1 MKEVKA
7 VWTGYTSDDLKQIMP
22 YTRPLPWWLVLAVA
36 LFVVIAF
43 DSNYLL
49 LKAISV
55 LIALLCIYDEI
66 RGYYLDVRI
75 NQLPNSKKLS
85 ISKMKIFRGNQVDP
99 YSAVCEWRLLIP
111 LSGWS
116 KIAKCLHWTDTESGE
131 AEFDLYEF
139 VVKEVNVTLGGARF
153 IVKAGYNTVAY
164 TIDDLMM
171 ILEKRPQGLVRGHT
185 FYIGS
190 ILSTILSRES

>member
-7 VWTGYTSDDLKQIMP
+7 VWTGNTSDDLKQIKP

-36 LFVVIAF
+36 LLVVIAF
-43 DSNYLL
+43 DSAYLL
-49 LKAISV
+49 FKAISV
-55 LIALLCIYDEI
+55 LVAILCIYDEI

-75 NQLPNSKKLS
+75 DFLPNSKDLRIK
-85 ISKMKIFRGNQVDP
+85 KMKIFRGNQVDP
-99 YSAVCEWRLLIP
+99 YSTVCEWRLLIP

-116 KIAKCLHWTDTESGE
+116 RTAQCLQWTDVENGE
-131 AEFDLYEF
+131 TEFDLYEF
-139 VVKEVNVTLGGARF
+139 IIKRVNVTPYGARF
-153 IVKAGYNTVAY
+153 IVKAGDNTVSY
-164 TIDDLMM
+164 TIDDLIM
-171 ILEKRPQGLVRGHT
+171 ILEKRPRGLVRGHT